1 MKILLYGFGSEY
13 VLEDLERYL
22 NSKNIEYIV
31 INNNPTT
38 LDDEKI
44 KEFTSDEVI
53 FITSSHLTL
62 GYRNAIYIEPR
73 FALDFKNTL
82 SPLQLISIIKPICK
96 IFIPHDLQD
105 PLGQKNTN
113 EIPYFDIFDYI
124 LLPKKIKDLDKFISN
139 KKIIYNGWIKKNSLE
154 INFPIDSFH
163 TKSIYFPSNFYKIK
177 DIGPELFE
185 QKIRSLKKDVAIKFP
200 SWPGADKFEN
210 YLNQKNYNIIDS
222 SYNAS
227 KLIDNFD
234 YIIVDSIGSIY
245 KESLSVGKK
254 IIFIN
259 WLLYSNIKI
268 NSFVIKLDD
277 FKSFNLKKLNNLFK
291 LNKTDQCK
299 KNNLP
304 LFSFDKLFEIINRYK

>member
-13 VLEDLERYL
+13 VLDELERYL
-22 NSKNIEYIV
+22 NSKNVDYIA
-31 INNNPTT
+31 INNPST
-38 LDDEKI
+38 LDEKKI
-44 KEFTSDEVI
+44 KEIISDEII

-82 SPLQLISIIKPICK
+82 SPLQLISIIKPLCK

-105 PLGQKNTN
+105 PLGKKNTN

-124 LLPKKIKDLDKFISN
+124 FLPKKIKDLDNFISQ

-163 TKSIYFPSNFYKIK
+163 TKCIYFPSNFYQIK

-185 QKIRSLKKDVAIKFP
+185 QKICSLKKDVVIKFP
-200 SWPGADKFEN
+200 SWPGVDEFEN
-210 YLNQKNYNIIDS
+210 YLNQKNYKIIDS

-227 KLIDNFD
+227 KLIEKFD
-234 YIIVDSIGSIY
+234 FIIVDSIGSIY
-245 KESLSVGKK
+245 KETLSVGKK
-254 IIFIN
+254 IIFVD
-259 WLLYSNIKI
+259 WLLSSNVK
-268 NSFVIKLDD
+268 NNTFVIKLDD
-277 FKSFNLKKLNNLFK
+277 FKSFNLKKLNNSFK
-291 LNKTDQCK
+291 LNKTDRCK

-304 LFSFDKLFEIINRYK
+304 LFSFDILFEIINRYR